1 MSKRNTGNSGRK
13 PTDGD
18 SIRNPNDSNKFQI
31 PPLDQLL
38 GSMPMGSSDEDIA
51 SGKGFSN
58 TDRFQFQYELGKI
71 RDERQWQEDM
81 FNQYQ
86 SIPAQVR
93 QMQEAGLNPAL
104 MYQSGASPG
113 TMSST
118 GASDGSP
125 VNTSG
130 RTPMRAIDKA
140 SSILQML
147 TGLGSVASNMGKSVS
162 DIIRNREMNTLT
174 QAQAASEQA
183 RKENIEQDTKL
194 KAEQEYK
201 TRIERIGLEYDNV
214 DKAVH
219 ARYADLFA
227 RLQINQGK
235 ETIELLHQQ
244 ARHFEKQVKV
254 ASEQIEL
261 LKEQTSES
269 EMRQFLYAIQNRL
282 TSLQADQLEAILPF
296 AERAEQAR
304 VDLLE
309 AQDDETMNRAVLN
322 IRQADKVFWEN
333 FMLSNMNDESKVDTP
348 LWKLLYQEQEGKT
361 KEQSQKWWLDQVREG
376 KDIASVILN
385 FVAKGL

>member
-13 PTDGD
+13 PTNGD